1 MIRNH
6 HGTVQLN
13 CVTSLSSV
21 VLILLNAGIL
31 VKLFVAQNVSS

>member
-1 MIRNH
+1 MIRNRH
-6 HGTVQLN
+6 PTGQLIY
-13 CVTSLSSV
+13 VTTLSSV